1 MLCAQGEVG
10 KSPALEWKELDD
22 AEKMDW
28 AYMRSV
34 GLYTQFR
41 CLTLT
46 RPLALGTVSVSN

>member
-10 KSPALEWKELDD
+10 KSPAVEWKELDD

-28 AYMRSV
+28 AYMCSV